1 MRNAFFAAATGLAAL
16 VAVSGT
22 ALGGVLPVN
31 GDIIF
36 TSQQDQAIKLISG
49 FGPSVA
55 STLYTFSDPGD
66 YPAGIAKGFDGQY
79 YVSRGRLPIPN
90 AGAGIVRVND
100 LFGSPSETPI
110 ATGDPLQNP
119 AALML
124 SPDNGRLLTVSNP
137 GGAGSIRGIYDVST
151 AGAVSTIANEVPSG
165 VGYHAGFG
173 LTKDPNSSDF
183 FVSALNGGAF
193 QPMTPD
199 GAASTLWRM
208 SYNVGPDNYSLG
220 LTPLVDFTDILGPG
234 QSLTNIRGIAAI
246 PGTSDIYAADFVTE
260 SIYKITLDGLGNFSS
275 IAFVAG
281 GFDEPENIMYNP
293 WTNKLVI
300 DERGGL
306 TSSVISQINLDGTGY
321 EVLASGD
328 HARGFYIVPTPA
340 GLALLPI
347 AGLFA
352 ARRRRA

>member
-1 MRNAFFAAATGLAAL
+1 MRNVFLAAATGLSAL
-16 VAVSGT
+16 VAVSGS
-22 ALGGVLPVN
+22 ARGGVSPVN

-36 TSQQDQAIKLISG
+36 TSQQDSSIKLISG

-55 STLYTFSDPGD
+55 TSLYTFGAPGD
-66 YPAGIAKGFDGQY
+66 YPAGIAKGFDGQF
-79 YVSRGRLPIPN
+79 YVSRSRLPIPD

-110 ATGDPLQNP
+110 ATGNPLQNP
-119 AALML
+119 GALML
-124 SPDNGRLLTVSNP
+124 SPNNGRLLAISNP
-137 GGAGSIRGIYDVST
+137 GSAGAIRGIYDVST
-151 AGAVSTIANEVPSG
+151 AGAVSTITNEVPSG
-165 VGYHAGFG
+165 VGYHGGFD
-173 LTKDPNSSDF
+173 LTKDPNSADF
-183 FVSALNGGAF
+183 FVSAINGGAF
-193 QPMTPD
+193 QPPTPD

-208 SYNVGPDNYSLG
+208 SYNGGPDNYSLG
-220 LTPLVDFTDILGPG
+220 ATPLVDFTNILGPG
-234 QSLTNIRGIAAI
+234 MSLTNIRGIAAI
-246 PGTSDIYAADFVTE
+246 PGTSDIFAADFVTE
-260 SIYKITLDGLGNFSS
+260 SIYKITLDGLGNYSGITF
-275 IAFVAG
+275 IAG
-281 GFDEPENIMYNP
+281 GFNEPEHIIYNP

-321 EVLASGD
+321 QVLASGD

-352 ARRRRA
+352 TRRRRA